1 MIFNIFG
8 HEIRIDERP
17 EVIIETV
24 ETIKF
29 VDKEQEY
36 ISFPLQESIVYA
48 SYSTVKDKVRSL
60 DGFYKLGDIHIEDTS
75 YKLVDVEH
83 LKEWLKVDTTDIL
96 NYVPEY
102 HDCLTGDTPV
112 FVKIND
118 TIKLVTVEELLEIDE
133 DVYIFT
139 DCGFVPMISI
149 SKKPE
154 LRETIKLLGNT
165 CISMTPDHCIYSN
178 GEYIESSD
186 ADISERLIIYPDIE
200 QTFSGNYELGF
211 AFGVFMAEGG
221 AYMRDGYNGATW
233 NIRMTDGD
241 ALERCMKAFNDY
253 YKDMT
258 FYIKEYESEKAGS
271 VTNLGVRREGIKH
284 LLVKPTVRNNDGSRG
299 RFVEMFRDMF
309 YGADKHKRI
318 PSHIFAADY
327 ETKRGFIDGWLCGD
341 GHMSTLTTVTE
352 LESIGYMSLCNSI
365 GINTTCVPDGHG
377 FYTVSHVR
385 NGFTSTT
392 KYSIVDNG
400 YREVYDISTLTGRF
414 VAGNIVVK
422 NCDDMAVI
430 LHGHLNEWDSSLATA
445 IAKVKKDG
453 STSRHMMNLVI
464 GTDMK
469 VYLIEP
475 QNDNIFVNANGY
487 QIRDVFFL

>member
-36 ISFPLQESIVYA
+36 ISFPHQESIVYA

-102 HDCLTGDTPV
+102 HDCDD
-112 FVKIND
+112 FA
-118 TIKLVTVEELLEIDE
+118 VT
-133 DVYIFT
+133 
-139 DCGFVPMISI
+139 
-149 SKKPE
+149 
-154 LRETIKLLGNT
+154 
-165 CISMTPDHCIYSN
+165 
-178 GEYIESSD
+178 
-186 ADISERLIIYPDIE
+186 
-200 QTFSGNYELGF
+200 
-211 AFGVFMAEGG
+211 
-221 AYMRDGYNGATW
+221 
-233 NIRMTDGD
+233 
-241 ALERCMKAFNDY
+241 
-253 YKDMT
+253 
-258 FYIKEYESEKAGS
+258 
-271 VTNLGVRREGIKH
+271 
-284 LLVKPTVRNNDGSRG
+284 
-299 RFVEMFRDMF
+299 
-309 YGADKHKRI
+309 
-318 PSHIFAADY
+318 
-327 ETKRGFIDGWLCGD
+327 
-341 GHMSTLTTVTE
+341 
-352 LESIGYMSLCNSI
+352 
-365 GINTTCVPDGHG
+365 
-377 FYTVSHVR
+377 
-385 NGFTSTT
+385 
-392 KYSIVDNG
+392 
-400 YREVYDISTLTGRF
+400 
-414 VAGNIVVK
+414 
-422 NCDDMAVI
+422 

-475 QNDNIFVNANGY
+475 QNDNIFVDANGY